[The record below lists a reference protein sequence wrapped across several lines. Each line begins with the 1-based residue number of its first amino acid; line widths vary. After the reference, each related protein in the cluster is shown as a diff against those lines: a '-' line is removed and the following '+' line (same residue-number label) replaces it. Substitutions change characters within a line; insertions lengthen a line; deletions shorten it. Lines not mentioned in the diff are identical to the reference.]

1 MKRAKGKK
9 KGASTAPALERI
21 LGYAGSD
28 VEPPLEESEEEE
40 EEEDEENKVR
50 STCCWAGHKH
60 VAPPPGT
67 RAVS

>member
-1 MKRAKGKK
+1 VLLLKSFFSSQLPTMKRAKGKK
-9 KGASTAPALERI
+9 KGNAIAPALERI

-50 STCCWAGHKH
+50 YTL
-60 VAPPPGT
+60 
-67 RAVS
+67 